1 MVRIVC
7 ITTEKVL
14 IDGKGSCIVSLSDV
28 VVSTPK

>member
-7 ITTEKVL
+7 ITTEKVI
-14 IDGKGSCIVSLSDV
+14 IDGKRSIVSLCDV